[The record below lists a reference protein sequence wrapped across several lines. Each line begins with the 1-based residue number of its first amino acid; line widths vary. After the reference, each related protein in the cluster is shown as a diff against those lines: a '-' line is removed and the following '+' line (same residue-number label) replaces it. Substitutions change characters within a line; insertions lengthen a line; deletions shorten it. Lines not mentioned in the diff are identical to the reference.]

1 MGKDVNCALR
11 SCLFCEYL
19 YCVIIRRL
27 AMCLGGGSSPP
38 PPDKAL
44 EAEQEQKR
52 EEAIADKKEIKQDA
66 LEKTVARRKGGTGR
80 RSLIKGSGGGMGF
93 YNKYLS

>member
-1 MGKDVNCALR
+1 
-11 SCLFCEYL
+11 
-19 YCVIIRRL
+19 
-27 AMCLGGGSSPP
+27 MCLGGGSSPP

-52 EEAIADKKEIKQDA
+52 DEAISDKKEIKQDA
-66 LEKTVARRKGGTGR
+66 LEETVARRKGGTGR

>member
-52 EEAIADKKEIKQDA
+52 EIKQDA
-66 LEKTVARRKGGTGR
+66 LEETVARRKGGTGR